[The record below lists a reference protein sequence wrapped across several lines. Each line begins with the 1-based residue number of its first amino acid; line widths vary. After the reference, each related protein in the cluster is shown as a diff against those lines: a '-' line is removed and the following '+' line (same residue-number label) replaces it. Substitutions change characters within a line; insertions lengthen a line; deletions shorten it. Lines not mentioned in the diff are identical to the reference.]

1 MAIKSSNS
9 FLAVALAIASV
20 SFPISVKA
28 DTVNARCDV
37 FPKGEDRATSS
48 GPCTF
53 SQRQGAVSIQLENGN
68 SYDLLPS
75 GNRPG
80 NYRDRNG
87 DAAYRQSG
95 LGDRGQIYRLANE
108 SIFVYWDTS
117 ANGQNSGNRNR
128 GAAARRQ
135 PEAGTTV
142 SRLRD
147 LVGAR
152 AGQAE
157 NTVKKRGY
165 RWVKSDD
172 SGYSYWLEGRTN
184 YCVTI
189 QTDQGRYQ
197 SIVYTGGSG
206 DCQK

>member
-1 MAIKSSNS
+1 MKSSNS

-20 SFPISVKA
+20 SFPVSVKA

-48 GPCTF
+48 GSCTF

-75 GNRPG
+75 GNQPG
-80 NYRDRNG
+80 NYRDQNG
-87 DAAYRQSG
+87 DAAYRQAG
-95 LGDRGQIYRLANE
+95 LGDRGQIYRLATE
-108 SIFVYWDTS
+108 SIFVYWNTS
-117 ANGQNSGNRNR
+117 TNEQDLGNTNR
-128 GAAARRQ
+128 SAAARRQ

-165 RWVKSDD
+165 QWVKSDD
-172 SGYSYWLEGRTN
+172 SGYSYWLEGKTN